1 MSRRT
6 DRVNDLLRVEISE
19 LIQREV
25 KDPRVSQGLVSITEV
40 IVTPDLR
47 NATVYVSHLGDE
59 ASHDDVLAGLRHAA
73 PFLHAELMRRLKMRS
88 VPVLRFE
95 LDPSIE
101 RGARLSSLIAEV
113 RERDASAP

>member
-1 MSRRT
+1 VSRRT

-47 NATVYVSHLGDE
+47 HATVYVSHLG
-59 ASHDDVLAGLRHAA
+59 ADDAHEEVLEGLRHAA
-73 PFLHAELMRRLKMRS
+73 PFLHGELVRRLKMRS
-88 VPVLRFE
+88 VPLLRFE

-101 RGARLSSLIAEV
+101 RGARLTSLIAEV
-113 RERDASAP
+113 LEHDTSAR